1 MLSFKHLSKRW
12 TKDKVNFIYT
22 YIKNMTTVTDDS
34 IKVPID
40 DSNLWETYFTIR
52 NIMEPM
58 PEKENAK
65 GFSIFDKKKD
75 KLIPLFISKYEAGVK
90 VLGLGIGAGTKVQRM
105 IEKEKFRTLNN
116 KVFLLDVELYKSLL
130 AGSQKWSK
138 KYREKITTADG
149 RDVMAVYPFD
159 QRKLGKADDDFVIEQ
174 MFNWL
179 DQKTIIEI
187 IKKKFNLIEVK

>member
-1 MLSFKHLSKRW
+1 MLLFKNPSKKW
-12 TKDKVNFIYT
+12 TKEKVNFIYI
-22 YIKNMTTVTDDS
+22 YIKNMTTITDDS
-34 IKVPID
+34 NKMPID
-40 DSNLWETYFTIR
+40 DSNLWDTYFTIR
-52 NIMEPM
+52 NIMQPI
-58 PEKENAK
+58 PDKENAT
-65 GFSIFDKKKD
+65 GFSIFDEKKE

-90 VLGLGIGAGTKVQRM
+90 VLGLGTGAGTKIQRM
-105 IEKEKFRTLNN
+105 LEKGRFRTLNDR
-116 KVFLLDVELYKSLL
+116 VFRSDVELYKSLL
-130 AGSQKWSK
+130 TGSQKWSK

-187 IKKKFNLIEVK
+187 IKKRFNLTEVK

>member
-1 MLSFKHLSKRW
+1 
-12 TKDKVNFIYT
+12 
-22 YIKNMTTVTDDS
+22 MTTITDDS
-34 IKVPID
+34 NKMPID
-40 DSNLWETYFTIR
+40 DSNLWDTYFTVR

-58 PEKENAK
+58 PEKENAT
-65 GFSIFDKKKD
+65 GFSIFDKNKEKI
-75 KLIPLFISKYEAGVK
+75 IPLFVSKYEAGVK
-90 VLGLGIGAGTKVQRM
+90 ILGFGIGAGTKVQRM

-116 KVFLLDVELYKSLL
+116 KVFRLDVELYKSLL
-130 AGSQKWSK
+130 TGSQKWSK

-187 IKKKFNLIEVK
+187 IKKKFNLTEAK